1 MDVVQLRKQIPVCQ
15 AMTYM
20 NTGWSGPSPLPVVD
34 AIKERLNLEM
44 TRGPTNPDVN
54 SAGKEIQAQAK
65 EAVARLLNATP
76 EEICLTKNT
85 TEGLNFVINGLPWRQ
100 GDEIITCS
108 LEHNSV
114 LVPSYYQQHRH
125 GAVVKV
131 LDFAPN
137 ESQDSILDKIEA
149 AVTERTK
156 LVFLSHVEYSCGLR
170 MPVKEIGRL
179 IRNRGGL
186 MLLDGAQTAG
196 HIDLDM
202 RDLGCDFYS
211 IPGQKW
217 LLGPEGTGA
226 LYIRRELIDQV
237 APVNVA
243 GRAAVRTGNPYDF
256 QPSLSTMEKFQ
267 ITSTSAPL
275 QAGLLRTLEFI
286 QDIGVGEIEKRN
298 LDLAGRMKLALRET
312 PGVRVLSPLDRQGS
326 SGLVTF
332 NIGGVSP
339 DEVVSRLW
347 EKHRILLR
355 TVSFPSCI
363 RASLHFFNT
372 GEEVDQVVEALRGIA
387 R

>member
-1 MDVVQLRKQIPVCQ
+1 M
-15 AMTYM
+15 
-20 NTGWSGPSPLPVVD
+20 
-34 AIKERLNLEM
+34 
-44 TRGPTNPDVN
+44 
-54 SAGKEIQAQAK
+54 
-65 EAVARLLNATP
+65 
-76 EEICLTKNT
+76 
-85 TEGLNFVINGLPWRQ
+85 
-100 GDEIITCS
+100 
-108 LEHNSV
+108 

>member
-1 MDVVQLRKQIPVCQ
+1 MDVGRLRKQIPVCQ

-20 NTGWSGPSPLPVVD
+20 NTGWSGPSPLPVVG
-34 AIKERLNLEM
+34 AIKDRLDLEM
-44 TRGPTNPDVN
+44 TQAPTSPDVQQ
-54 SAGKEIQAQAK
+54 SGKEIQTKAR

-85 TEGLNFVINGLPWRQ
+85 TEGINFVINGLPWQ
-100 GDEIITCS
+100 PGDEIITCS

-131 LDFAPN
+131 LDIATD
-137 ESQDSILDKIEA
+137 ESQDGILEKIGA

-156 LVFLSHVEYSCGLR
+156 LIFLSHIEYSCGLR
-170 MPVKEIGRL
+170 MPVKEIRQL
-179 IRNRGGL
+179 IRDRGAL
-186 MLLDGAQTAG
+186 ILLDGAQTAG
-196 HIDLDM
+196 HVALDM
-202 RDLGCDFYS
+202 QELDCDFYS
-211 IPGQKW
+211 IAGQKW

-226 LYIRRELIDQV
+226 LYIRRELIPQV
-237 APVNVA
+237 APVSVA
-243 GRAAVRTGNPYDF
+243 GRAAVKTGSPYEF
-256 QPSLSTMEKFQ
+256 QPIEDSMEKFQ

-275 QAGLLRTLEFI
+275 QTGLLKTVEFI
-286 QDIGVGEIEKRN
+286 QDIGVGEIEERD
-298 LDLAGRMKLALRET
+298 LDLAGRMKQALLET
-312 PGVRVLSPLDRQGS
+312 PGVKVLSPLDRRGS

-332 NIGGVSP
+332 NIDGMGP
-339 DEVVSRLW
+339 EEAVSRLW
-347 EKHRILLR
+347 EGHRILVR

-372 GEEVDQVVEALRGIA
+372 EEEVDQVVEAVRGLA